1 MKTKRISFQSIF
13 RKPNESK
20 NRKLSLRVCPETLRV
35 IALSR
40 RFFEVL
46 GRALSYLLF
55 LLVLNCMPDGKSNY
69 NGFLMF
75 SLFAPKGQNIE
86 FTNAN
91 STRISD
97 PNDDDDLNVL
107 SYNLFLYSNGD
118 PYFGYWEQE
127 ERAELL
133 AKSKFM
139 KNQDII
145 VLEEAFD
152 TSARNILLNNLRLEY
167 PDQTEVIGET
177 RDGWNQTLGDFRQ
190 QVNNGGVV
198 VLSKWPIQE
207 KIQYIFK
214 NHGCGNDALYNKGFA
229 YVKIKKGDRII
240 HVLGT
245 DTQSKDSACSDLGV
259 SARNEQIS
267 EIGKFID
274 SKKISNR
281 DIALIAGSLNVDK
294 NDKSSYQKMLTTLKA
309 NEPRYAGIPF
319 TWDPK
324 KNKIAAYNNSYYS
337 WNWPQSYGEY
347 ILVSK
352 DNFQP
357 KVWQNLAYDPI
368 SPTTWKRKW
377 NGGYTS
383 YEFSDHFPVYAFVY
397 ADPSTPTK
405 SGHRRKYDQVSLIA
419 KYTRKAVQADHN
431 RPDGWLKADGS
442 VEEKET
448 EFTKFNL
455 LQEYDPDSDTFCML
469 SGRVRIESSQYLNY
483 FWTWWLQGGGGNYA
497 YYPKFNDGSKLLEM
511 VVTKQGCLEDG
522 DSVVFKDFDTYGK
535 YYYFLVVWDRG
546 SWKDYIYLWYES
558 AQPYSFFDVK
568 LNTSPERD
576 WSKDL
581 IYRRF

>member
-1 MKTKRISFQSIF
+1 MKLKRKFFQNIYK
-13 RKPNESK
+13 KPNEFK
-20 NRKLSLRVCPETLRV
+20 NGK
-35 IALSR
+35 
-40 RFFEVL
+40 FFI
-46 GRALSYLLF
+46 SYFLF
-55 LLVLNCMPDGKSNY
+55 LFFLNCIPDERPTY
-69 NGFLMF
+69 N
-75 SLFAPKGQNIE
+75 SLLTSFFFTPKDQSIE
-86 FTNAN
+86 FTNTS

-97 PNDDDDLNVL
+97 SDEDLNVL
-107 SYNLFLYSNGD
+107 SYNLFLYSKED
-118 PYFGYWEQE
+118 TYFGYWEEE

-139 KNQDII
+139 KNQDVI

-152 TSARNILLNNLRLEY
+152 MNARNILLNNLALEY
-167 PDQTEVIGET
+167 PDQTDVIGKT

-190 QVNNGGVV
+190 NVNNGGVV

-214 NHGCGNDALYNKGFA
+214 NHGCGNDALYDKGFA

-240 HVLGT
+240 HILGV
-245 DTQSKDSACSDLGV
+245 DTQSQDSACSDLGV
-259 SARNEQIS
+259 GARTDQIA
-267 EIGKFID
+267 EIGKFIS
-274 SKKISNR
+274 SKQIPKK
-281 DIALIAGSLNVDK
+281 DIVLIVGSLNVDK
-294 NDKSSYQKMLTTLKA
+294 NNKFYYQKMLTVLKA
-309 NEPRYAGIPF
+309 NEPNYAGIPF

-337 WNWPQSYGEY
+337 WNWTPNYGEY

-352 DNFQP
+352 DHFQFP
-357 KVWQNLAYDPI
+357 VWQNLAYDPI
-368 SPTTWKRKW
+368 SPTTWKRL
-377 NGGYTS
+377 NGYTS
-383 YEFSDHFPVYAFVY
+383 YEFSDHFPIYGFVY

-419 KYTRKAVQADHN
+419 KYTGKAVQADHN
-431 RPDGWLKADGS
+431 RPDGWLKADGP
-442 VEEKET
+442 VEEKGT

-483 FWTWWLQGGGGNYA
+483 FWTWWLQGGAGNYA
-497 YYPKFNDGSKLLEM
+497 YYPKFDNGSKLLEM
-511 VVTKQGCLEDG
+511 IVTNQGCLKDG
-522 DSVVFKDFDTYGK
+522 DSVVFKDFDIYGK

-546 SWKDYIYLWYES
+546 SWKDYIYLWYEN
-558 AQPYSFFDVK
+558 AQPNSFFNVK

-581 IYRRF
+581 IYHKLGGRSFSL

>member
-35 IALSR
+35 IALPR

-55 LLVLNCMPDGKSNY
+55 LSVLNCMPDGKSNY

-75 SLFAPKGQNIE
+75 SLFAPKDQNIE

-281 DIALIAGSLNVDK
+281 DIVLIAGSLNVDK

-324 KNKIAAYNNSYYS
+324 K
-337 WNWPQSYGEY
+337 
-347 ILVSK
+347 
-352 DNFQP
+352 
-357 KVWQNLAYDPI
+357 
-368 SPTTWKRKW
+368 
-377 NGGYTS
+377 
-383 YEFSDHFPVYAFVY
+383 
-397 ADPSTPTK
+397 TK
-405 SGHRRKYDQVSLIA
+405 SPLTITAIIPG
-419 KYTRKAVQADHN
+419 T
-431 RPDGWLKADGS
+431 GLKVTENIYLFPKTISNPRFGKIWRMILFPRLLGKGS
-442 VEEKET
+442 GT
-448 EFTKFNL
+448 EDIRVTNFPIISQFTLLFMPILPL
-455 LQEYDPDSDTFCML
+455 LQNPGTGE
-469 SGRVRIESSQYLNY
+469 
-483 FWTWWLQGGGGNYA
+483 
-497 YYPKFNDGSKLLEM
+497 
-511 VVTKQGCLEDG
+511 
-522 DSVVFKDFDTYGK
+522 
-535 YYYFLVVWDRG
+535 
-546 SWKDYIYLWYES
+546 
-558 AQPYSFFDVK
+558 
-568 LNTSPERD
+568 NTT
-576 WSKDL
+576 
-581 IYRRF
+581 RFP